1 MGGRETGPLTGP
13 YLCLP
18 HLHFLFGHCEH
29 MKTDSMICLSRS
41 FLPLGPQYAQV
52 RVAFSEAGAYYT
64 CSFCER
70 VSRQHQESV
79 RRV

>member
-1 MGGRETGPLTGP
+1 MGPLPGL

-41 FLPLGPQYAQV
+41 FLPL
-52 RVAFSEAGAYYT
+52 VAFSGRLVFIILARSVEESLG
-64 CSFCER
+64 
-70 VSRQHQESV
+70 SV
-79 RRV
+79 RKV